1 VKSCLLNRFL
11 IAALVLAAASALRGQ
26 SPTSAQANPT
36 DELKFVVIISR
47 HGVRSPTGKAD
58 QLNQFSAQ
66 PWPVW
71 TVPPGYLTERGTKL
85 MAIFGA
91 YDRELLAKQGLL
103 SHDGCV
109 DAERITILTDSDQ
122 RTRET
127 GKAIAAGLMPGCNL
141 IIHALA
147 EGTPDPL
154 FHPLTAG
161 DVHPDRQLATAA
173 LAGRIGDN
181 PSGLVEAYR
190 LQLQQLEEV
199 LAGIDAPKMSLF
211 NIPSSVAP
219 GKADHLVDLRSPLG
233 TAATMVENLLL
244 EYADGMP
251 QVGWGRVDENK
262 LRALM
267 QLHTASADLERW
279 TPYIAR
285 AQSAPILG
293 AILGSMQQTVSQT
306 ATADALGR
314 KSDRLLILVGH
325 DTNLTNISGAFGL
338 SWLID
343 GRRDDTPPGG
353 ALVFELWQNGGTSKF
368 SVRLF
373 YTAQTLDQMRNI
385 TPLTLENP
393 PERVPVFVPGCS
405 RADGSC
411 DWSAFQSLVHATIST
426 DRTPTHH

>member
-1 VKSCLLNRFL
+1 MNSRFLNRFL
-11 IAALVLAAASALRGQ
+11 IVAFVLTAASTLRGQ
-26 SPTSAQANPT
+26 STTSGQANSA

-47 HGVRSPTGKAD
+47 HGVRSPTGKTD
-58 QLNQFSAQ
+58 QLNPFSAQ

-71 TVPPGYLTERGTKL
+71 KVPPGYLTERGAKL
-85 MAIFGA
+85 MTIFGA
-91 YDRELLAKQGLL
+91 YDRELLVKQGLL
-103 SHDGCV
+103 SHDDCA
-109 DAERITILTDSDQ
+109 DAERVTILADSDQ

-127 GKAIAAGLMPGCNL
+127 GKAMAAGLMPGCNL
-141 IIHALA
+141 IVHALA

-154 FHPLTAG
+154 FHPLAAG

-173 LAGRIGDN
+173 LTGRIGDN
-181 PSGLVEAYR
+181 PSGLIEAYR
-190 LQLQQLEEV
+190 TQLQQLEEV
-199 LAGIDAPKMSLF
+199 LAGTDAPPKMSLF

-219 GKADHLVDLRSPLG
+219 GKGDHLVDLRSPLS

-244 EYADGMP
+244 EYADGTP

-293 AILGSMQQTVSQT
+293 AVLGSMQQAVSQT
-306 ATADALGR
+306 ATASALGR

-353 ALVFELWQNGGTSKF
+353 ALVFELWQNGATSKY

-373 YTAQTLDQMRNI
+373 YTAQTLDQMRNV

-426 DRTPTHH
+426 DRTR